1 MITTTAPAVTT
12 TTDAKLLRFALR
24 LDAIGTGANGL
35 LYLGAAAV
43 FGGMFG
49 LPAALLYPIG
59 VFLAAFG
66 AALLVLGARP
76 VISKAAVGVVM
87 AVNVLWVLASV
98 EALIAGWF
106 PLTALGTALVIAQ
119 AAAVAG
125 FTALQ
130 YAGLRRA

>member
-1 MITTTAPAVTT
+1 MVTTTAPAAT

-66 AALLVLGARP
+66 AALLVLAARP
-76 VISKAAVGVVM
+76 AISKAAVGVAM
-87 AVNVLWVLASV
+87 AINVLWVLASA

>member
-1 MITTTAPAVTT
+1 MVTTTAPAAT

-66 AALLVLGARP
+66 AALLVLAARP

-87 AVNVLWVLASV
+87 AVNVLWVLAGA

>member
-1 MITTTAPAVTT
+1 MVTTTAPAT

-66 AALLVLGARP
+66 AVLLVLAARP
-76 VISKAAVGVVM
+76 AISKAAVGVVM
-87 AVNVLWVLASV
+87 AVNVLWVLASA

>member
-1 MITTTAPAVTT
+1 MVTTTAPAAT

-66 AALLVLGARP
+66 AVLLVLAARP
-76 VISKAAVGVVM
+76 AISKAAVGVVM
-87 AVNVLWVLASV
+87 AVNVLWVLASA

>member
-1 MITTTAPAVTT
+1 MVTTTAPAAT

-66 AALLVLGARP
+66 AALLVLAARP
-76 VISKAAVGVVM
+76 AISKAAVGVVM
-87 AVNVLWVLASV
+87 AVNVLWVLASA
-98 EALIAGWF
+98 ETLIAGWF

>member
-1 MITTTAPAVTT
+1 MVTTTAPAVT

-59 VFLAAFG
+59 VFLSAFG